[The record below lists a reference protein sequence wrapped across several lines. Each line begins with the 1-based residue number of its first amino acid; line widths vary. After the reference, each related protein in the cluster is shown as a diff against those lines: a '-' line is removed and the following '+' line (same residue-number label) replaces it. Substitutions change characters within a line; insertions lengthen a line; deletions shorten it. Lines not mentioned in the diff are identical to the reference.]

1 MAMWMII
8 EAIKDP
14 ALLQAIR
21 EEVATAYLT
30 DPETGS
36 RTISVEK
43 VVTLPLLQSVFTETL
58 RLRVNFNL
66 MRNVNEPITLDGFT
80 LRKGSLLQAPSVIAH
95 YDEATWAST
104 GHPATEFC
112 AERHVKYQD
121 ERDEAGKLC
130 PGAPF
135 FGFSGALPA
144 ILGIAPPPR
153 RRFSVPI
160 CPSDLPRSGSIF
172 SL

>member
-1 MAMWMII
+1 MWMII
-8 EAIKDP
+8 EVTKDP

-21 EEVATAYLT
+21 QEVATAYLT

-43 VVTLPLLQSVFTETL
+43 VVTLPLPLPQSVFTETL

-66 MRNVNEPITLDGFT
+66 TRNVKEPITLDGFT
-80 LRKGSLLQAPSVIAH
+80 MQKGSLLQAPSVVAH

-104 GHPATEFC
+104 GHSATEFW

-121 ERDEAGKLC
+121 ERDEAGNVARTRK
-130 PGAPF
+130 
-135 FGFSGALPA
+135 SALA
-144 ILGIAPPPR
+144 AR
-153 RRFSVPI
+153 
-160 CPSDLPRSGSIF
+160 PSDYFTFGMLLRRSPLPSTRLVF
-172 SL
+172 N